1 MPKNNNLTPATLPM
15 PLRFGEKP
23 TTEFVNNLD
32 SIKVTLLNYPT
43 IDQLI
48 SSIIPFTNATWN
60 DDPIEVRDSMTMK
73 EKLQNV
79 YDAFHFK
86 YLPQSLETVNLTFL
100 IQGID
105 LQTVTHILRNRVGFT
120 FSAECSGDKWWTHKR
135 SLVPASIEN
144 SPEFYERYKKL
155 TQECKELYCDMI
167 DSKKISIM
175 DARHILNRNLETYY
189 LVNVNFLSL
198 LNFFKQRIDKQ
209 IQPEEDN
216 VLAYK
221 LYIETISKVPFAIN
235 TVNIHA
241 PAMHYIKMARTGK
254 ATNLYFPD
262 KDSDTFEWNEND
274 FIYQCTRSEMNGTD
288 GDNKPNHFDEI
299 FKQVEQEI
307 NINTIAA
314 KAKLNHL
321 AGAELNY

>member
-15 PLRFGEKP
+15 PLRFNEEP

-32 SIKVTLLNYPT
+32 AMEVTLLNYPT
-43 IDQLI
+43 VDQLI
-48 SSIIPFTNATWN
+48 SEIIPFTNATWN

-73 EKLQNV
+73 EKIQNV

-100 IQGID
+100 IKGID

-135 SLVPASIEN
+135 SLVPNAVQQSD
-144 SPEFYERYKKL
+144 EFYERW
-155 TQECKELYCDMI
+155 QEITKACKQLYCDMI

-175 DARHILNRNLETYY
+175 DARHILPRNLETYY
-189 LVNVNFLSL
+189 LMHVNFLSL
-198 LNFFKQRIDKQ
+198 LNFLRQRIDKQ

-221 LYIETISKVPFAIN
+221 LLLATIEKVPFAIN
-235 TVNIHA
+235 SVNIHA
-241 PAMHYIKMARTGK
+241 PAMHYVKMARTGK

-262 KDSDTFEWNEND
+262 EDSDIFEWNEND
-274 FIYQCTRSEMNGTD
+274 FIYQARRDELNGTNE
-288 GDNKPNHFDEI
+288 GATNHFNEVLADIENKLNEATQTAI
-299 FKQVEQEI
+299 DTLNDHAGYEI
-307 NINTIAA
+307 N
-314 KAKLNHL
+314 
-321 AGAELNY
+321 Y